1 MRVLNEFLVL
11 FILQFSSKYLIGL
24 LIEAKIISSSN
35 ISQKNNIIIMI
46 YKYVDEVC
54 LGIFI

>member
-24 LIEAKIISSSN
+24 LIEAKIIPSSN
-35 ISQKNNIIIMI
+35 ISQKKIIIMI

>member
-1 MRVLNEFLVL
+1 MRVLNELLVL